1 MQSFRIIKTA
11 KAFFKGIYNAEFLR
25 AKGMSRMPRCEGLAL
40 LGANVSHASMR
51 MSRMPRCEGLACLDA
66 KVSHASMRR
75 SCTARC
81 EGLAPLGA
89 KVLHRSVRMSR
100 NPCFLIPFY
109 FAPYIEKSHF
119 FCYPSEHS
127 TNK

>member
-25 AKGMSRMPRCEGLAL
+25 AKGISRIALYECLVSPYTNVSHASMRIVRMPRCEGLAPLGAKVLHRSVRRSCTARCEGLAL

-51 MSRMPRCEGLACLDA
+51 E
-66 KVSHASMRR
+66 V
-75 SCTARC
+75 
-81 EGLAPLGA
+81 
-89 KVLHRSVRMSR
+89 R
-100 NPCFLIPFY
+100 NPCFFLSFY